1 MRKSYFLVVALAA
14 AVWTSCSQDEQLSM
28 TNESKPAFT
37 GVMEN
42 VNSRTELNGTSVNWK
57 VGDEVSIFEMD
68 NVNARY
74 KVKSVTNGTAS
85 FDYVS
90 VNGQYSFDLDAN
102 YAVYPFAADNSIN
115 TDGIISATVSN
126 EYTFTDKASSVEEL
140 LMVAKSTNDQLNF
153 KNAQGVFVLR
163 LNAERPEKLGKIQ
176 SVKLTSE
183 SVNLS
188 GTATISFGED
198 GLPVT
203 VINDGGKEL
212 IVTLAESAQEELP
225 VYSEENETFT
235 DIYFPIVPT
244 SIGDLT
250 LTIQFEKKEKE
261 YVYPIATT
269 LEFKRN
275 VLQPIMHTVP
285 ASGFTGTTEKANV
298 SSMDAL
304 KDAAK
309 TEQYIYIEGNLEGNE
324 DITVD
329 GSIQVN
335 NGAEA
340 TIDLD
345 GATANVATEKDYGF
359 IAENNSELTLTDV
372 NVIANGGAVG
382 AIGGSKVTFNSGSIN
397 VTSTTTNP
405 RYLFYVTGNGSE
417 VTINGGDFSF
427 TSVTLKR
434 AYIYAGAGT
443 KVVVNGGNFGK
454 ASTRSG
460 YTAGILGEGE
470 VVITGGTFKFN
481 PSTWVADGYEA
492 IQNGDTWTVSAI
504 QSGN

>member
-57 VGDEVSIFEMD
+57 EGDEVSIFEMD

-74 KVKSVTNGTAS
+74 KVKSITNGTAS

-163 LNAERPEKLGKIQ
+163 LNAERPEKLGKIL

-183 SVNLS
+183 NVNLS
-188 GTATISFGED
+188 GTAAISFGED

-212 IVTLAESAQEELP
+212 IVTLAESAQEKLP
-225 VYSEENETFT
+225 VYSEENEIYT

-244 SIGDLT
+244 SIDDLT
-250 LTIQFEKKEKE
+250 LTIQFEKKE
-261 YVYPIATT
+261 YVHKIDKT
-269 LEFKRN
+269 LDFKRN

-285 ASGFTGTTEKANV
+285 ASDFTGTTEKANV

-324 DITVD
+324 DIKVD

-345 GATANVATEKDYGF
+345 GATANVATADDYGF
-359 IAENNSELTLTDV
+359 IAKNNSELTLTDV

-405 RYLFYVTGNGSE
+405 RYLFYVEGNGSE

-427 TSVTLKR
+427 TSITLKR

-454 ASTRSG
+454 ASTR
-460 YTAGILGEGE
+460 YPAGILGEGE
-470 VVITGGTFKFN
+470 VVITGGTFKFD
-481 PSTWVADGYEA
+481 PSTWVAEGYQA

>member
-74 KVKSVTNGTAS
+74 KVESITNGTAN

-102 YAVYPFAADNSIN
+102 YAVYPFAADNSIDAN
-115 TDGIISATVSN
+115 GTISATVFD

-203 VINDGGKEL
+203 IINDGGKEL

-244 SIGDLT
+244 TISDLT
-250 LTIQFEKKEKE
+250 LTIQFEKKE
-261 YVYPIATT
+261 YVYPITKT

-345 GATANVATEKDYGF
+345 GATANVATANDYGF
-359 IAENNSELTLTDV
+359 IAKNNSKLTITDV
-372 NVIANGGAVG
+372 NVIANGGGVG
-382 AIGGSKVTFNSGSIN
+382 VTGGSKVTFNSGSIN
-397 VTSTTTNP
+397 VDSKNTSP
-405 RYLFYVTGNGSE
+405 RYNFYVVDNGSE
-417 VTINGGDFSF
+417 VIINGGDFSF
-427 TSVTLKR
+427 TSITLKR

-470 VVITGGTFKFN
+470 VIITGGTFKFD
-481 PSTWVADGYEA
+481 PSTWVAAGYQA
-492 IQNGDTWTVSAI
+492 IPNGDTWTVSAI

>member
-1 MRKSYFLVVALAA
+1 
-14 AVWTSCSQDEQLSM
+14 
-28 TNESKPAFT
+28 
-37 GVMEN
+37 
-42 VNSRTELNGTSVNWK
+42 
-57 VGDEVSIFEMD
+57 
-68 NVNARY
+68 
-74 KVKSVTNGTAS
+74 
-85 FDYVS
+85 
-90 VNGQYSFDLDAN
+90 
-102 YAVYPFAADNSIN
+102 
-115 TDGIISATVSN
+115 
-126 EYTFTDKASSVEEL
+126 
-140 LMVAKSTNDQLNF
+140 
-153 KNAQGVFVLR
+153 
-163 LNAERPEKLGKIQ
+163 
-176 SVKLTSE
+176 
-183 SVNLS
+183 
-188 GTATISFGED
+188 
-198 GLPVT
+198 
-203 VINDGGKEL
+203 
-212 IVTLAESAQEELP
+212 
-225 VYSEENETFT
+225 
-235 DIYFPIVPT
+235 
-244 SIGDLT
+244 
-250 LTIQFEKKEKE
+250 
-261 YVYPIATT
+261 
-269 LEFKRN
+269 
-275 VLQPIMHTVP
+275 MHTVP

-427 TSVTLKR
+427 TSITLKR

-470 VVITGGTFKFN
+470 VIITGGTFKFD
-481 PSTWVADGYEA
+481 PSTWVAEGYQA

>member
-74 KVKSVTNGTAS
+74 KVESITNGTAN

-102 YAVYPFAADNSIN
+102 YAVYPFAADNSIDAN
-115 TDGIISATVSN
+115 GTISATVFD

-203 VINDGGKEL
+203 IINDGGKEL
-212 IVTLAESAQEELP
+212 TVTLAESVQGELP
-225 VYSEENETFT
+225 VYSEENEAFT

-244 SIGDLT
+244 TISDLT
-250 LTIQFEKKEKE
+250 LTIQFEKKE
-261 YVYPIATT
+261 YVYPITKT

-345 GATANVATEKDYGF
+345 GATANVATANDYGF
-359 IAENNSELTLTDV
+359 IAKNNSKLTITDV
-372 NVIANGGAVG
+372 NVIANGGGVG
-382 AIGGSKVTFNSGSIN
+382 VTGGSKVTFNSGSIN
-397 VTSTTTNP
+397 VDSKNTSP
-405 RYLFYVTGNGSE
+405 RYNFYVVDNGSE
-417 VTINGGDFSF
+417 VIINGGDFSF
-427 TSVTLKR
+427 TSITLKR

-470 VVITGGTFKFN
+470 VIITGGTFKFD
-481 PSTWVADGYEA
+481 PSTWVAAGYQA
-492 IQNGDTWTVSAI
+492 IPNGDTWTVSAI